1 MAELLPLKVYLYI
14 LNYVFE
20 YAFLLL
26 SDGLRRLFCLLSMQ
40 QQEDEKS
47 LMEVLLLADTQLWKS
62 KNSFILLLLVLLN
75 VHLQSKGMLYVRV
88 CLHLHVW
95 IRSYTFSM

>member
-1 MAELLPLKVYLYI
+1 METI
-14 LNYVFE
+14 LANFTVS
-20 YAFLLL
+20 L

-62 KNSFILLLLVLLN
+62 KRALS
-75 VHLQSKGMLYVRV
+75 
-88 CLHLHVW
+88 
-95 IRSYTFSM
+95 